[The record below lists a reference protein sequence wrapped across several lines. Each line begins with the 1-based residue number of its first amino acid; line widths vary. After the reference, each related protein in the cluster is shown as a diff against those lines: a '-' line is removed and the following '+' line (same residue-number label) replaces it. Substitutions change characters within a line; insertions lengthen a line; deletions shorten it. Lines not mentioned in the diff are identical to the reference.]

1 MSSDTSGTDEQIACF
16 GDFRLDHQLRSL
28 HRGDH
33 PVRLAAKP
41 LATLEFLIRNRHRVV
56 AKTELL
62 RDVWGGQQEINT
74 VEQAVGQVRRAL
86 GDDSSQPRF
95 IETVPGQGYR
105 FIAEVQA
112 PVRTHT
118 SAGVTSKG
126 PRRRHP
132 LIAAVPGALIV
143 VIFAGFA
150 VNHLFRQPDR
160 VARVVV
166 SGKSLA
172 ALNATGAI
180 LWAHEFDAPIQ
191 EPPPEEATWRTQIVD
206 VDGDRFP
213 EILVVATSAREH
225 LSTSERLF
233 CFSSR
238 GKVLW
243 QYEPQVDVEFG
254 TPGMKGPWKFEDV
267 LVTSGDR
274 GSSVWVAVVHAV
286 WWPSFI
292 VRLSTTGIDK
302 LVFANPGNVRS
313 LRRIETKSGSYI
325 LAAGVNNGY
334 RRAFV
339 AMLAENAAPATS
351 PEAVEPTYRCVRGCP
366 SGRPYRYI
374 LLPQSEVGAA
384 MYPYSIGEKILTRP
398 GGLIVQTMEV
408 PAGDLRPGGRPGAFF
423 YFSNDLQPEGVA
435 YAEGYRQVH
444 ESLEKRGRI
453 THRFKDCPEQKSP
466 AVLDVCDENGHWS
479 RVAVPRVPSSN

>member
-339 AMLAENAAPATS
+339 AMLAEGPPAAKS
-351 PEAVEPTYRCVRGCP
+351 PEAADPAYRCVRGCP
-366 SGRPYRYI
+366 SHRPYRYI

-384 MYPYSIGEKILTRP
+384 TLPYSIGVRILARP
-398 GGLIVQTMEV
+398 GGLTIETAET
-408 PAGDLRPGGRPGAFF
+408 PGGGPGGAPSGFF
-423 YFSNDLQPEGVA
+423 YFSNDLQPQGVA
-435 YAEGYRQVH
+435 YADGYRQLH

-453 THRFKDCPEQKSP
+453 THSFKDCPEQKSP
-466 AVLDVCDENGHWS
+466 AIVDVCDENGHWS

>member
-339 AMLAENAAPATS
+339 AMLAEGAPAAKS
-351 PEAVEPTYRCVRGCP
+351 PEAADPAYRCVRGCP
-366 SGRPYRYI
+366 SHRPYRYI

-384 MYPYSIGEKILTRP
+384 TLPYSIGVRILARP
-398 GGLIVQTMEV
+398 GGLTIETAET
-408 PAGDLRPGGRPGAFF
+408 PGGGPGGAPSGFF
-423 YFSNDLQPEGVA
+423 YFSNDLQPQGVA
-435 YAEGYRQVH
+435 YADGYRQLH

-453 THRFKDCPEQKSP
+453 THSFKDCPEQKSP
-466 AVLDVCDENGHWS
+466 AIVDVCDENGHWS